1 MKVKNIITLLIL
13 AAIVALLVWIKINK
27 DKEAVAKI
35 AVPVSVGQAVLVT
48 GYVVLPQTLDNKI
61 QATGSI
67 LANEEVQLQ
76 SETAGKI
83 VGLYLQEGS
92 RVKKGDLLVK
102 INDSDL
108 QANLKKNES
117 AVKLDED
124 NEFREKRLLD
134 IKGISQG
141 EYDAAV
147 NVLNGAKADVE
158 LVKAQIAKTEIKA
171 PFDGVIGLKSVSEGS
186 YISNATI
193 VANLEE
199 LDPVK
204 IDFSIPEKYMNQV
217 HKGDE
222 IFFTVVGSSQKYKGS
237 IYAIEPRI
245 DVASRT
251 LQIRA
256 LASNK
261 DNTLLSGAFASIE
274 LVLQHLKNVIMV
286 PTQAIVP
293 GLKSQ
298 NVFVSRNGL
307 AQTQLVETGIRND
320 VSIEITKGLQ
330 RGDTVIT
337 TGMLQ
342 LRNGMPVKILSLE
355 KPN

>member
-1 MKVKNIITLLIL
+1 MKIKNIITLIII

-27 DKEAVAKI
+27 DKVAASKI
-35 AVPVSVGQAVLVT
+35 AVPATVGQAVLVT
-48 GYVVLPQTLDNKI
+48 GYVVQPQSLDNKI

-92 RVKKGDLLVK
+92 KVKKGDLLVK

-108 QANLKKNES
+108 QANLKKAES

-124 NEFREKRLLD
+124 NEFREKKLLD

-141 EYDAAV
+141 EYDGAI
-147 NVLNGAKADVE
+147 NLLNGAKADVE

-222 IFFTVVGSSQKYKGS
+222 IIFNVAGSPQQFKGS
-237 IYAIEPRI
+237 IYAFEPRI
-245 DVASRT
+245 DIASRT

-256 LASNK
+256 KASNK

-274 LVLQHLKNVIMV
+274 LVLQHLENVIMV
-286 PTQAIVP
+286 PTQCIIP
-293 GLKSQ
+293 GLKNQ
-298 NVFVSRNGL
+298 KVFVSRNGH
-307 AQTQLVETGIRND
+307 AQSQLVETGIRND
-320 VSIEITKGLQ
+320 ISIEVTKGLQ
-330 RGDTVIT
+330 TGDTIIT

-342 LRNGMPVKILSLE
+342 LRDGMPIRIISTENNK
-355 KPN
+355 

>member
-1 MKVKNIITLLIL
+1 MKIKNIITLLIIT
-13 AAIVALLVWIKINK
+13 AIVVLLVWIKINK
-27 DKEAVAKI
+27 DKEAAAKI
-35 AVPVSVGQAVLVT
+35 AVPMNAGQAVMVT
-48 GYVVLPQTLDNKI
+48 GYVTSLQSLDNKI

-83 VGLYLQEGS
+83 VGLYLKEGTK
-92 RVKKGDLLVK
+92 VKKGDLLVK
-102 INDSDL
+102 INDADL
-108 QANLKKNES
+108 QAQLKKAES
-117 AVKLDED
+117 AVKL
-124 NEFREKRLLD
+124 NEENEYREKKLLD
-134 IKGISQG
+134 IKGISQS

-147 NVLNGAKADVE
+147 NLVNAAKADVE

-171 PFDGVIGLKSVSEGS
+171 PFDGTIGLKNVSEGS

-217 HKGDE
+217 HVGDE
-222 IFFTVVGSSQKYKGS
+222 IIFKVAGSTQQYIGS

-245 DVASRT
+245 DIASRT

-256 LASNK
+256 RAANK
-261 DNTLLSGAFASIE
+261 DNSLLSGAFASIE
-274 LVLQHLKNVIMV
+274 LVLQHLENVIMV

-293 GLKSQ
+293 GLKNQ
-298 NVFVSRNGL
+298 KVFVARDGK
-307 AQTQLVETGIRND
+307 AQSQLVETGIRND
-320 VSIEITKGLQ
+320 VNIEITKGLQ
-330 RGDTVIT
+330 AGDTVIT
-337 TGMLQ
+337 TGMMQ
-342 LRNGMPVKILSLE
+342 LRNGTSIKIINTE
-355 KPN
+355 KAK

>member
-1 MKVKNIITLLIL
+1 MKIKNIITLLII
-13 AAIVALLVWIKINK
+13 AAVVALLVWIKIKKNE
-27 DKEAVAKI
+27 EAAAKI
-35 AVPVSVGQAVLVT
+35 AVPVTVGQAVMVT
-48 GYVVLPQTLDNKI
+48 GYVASLQTIDNKI

-76 SETAGKI
+76 CETAGKI
-83 VGLYLQEGS
+83 VGLYLKEGS
-92 RVKKGDLLVK
+92 KVKKGDLLVK

-108 QANLKKNES
+108 QANLKKAES

-124 NEFREKRLLD
+124 NEFREKKLLD

-158 LVKAQIAKTEIKA
+158 LAKAQIAKTEIKA
-171 PFDGVIGLKSVSEGS
+171 PFDGTIGLKSVSEGS
-186 YISNATI
+186 YISNTTI

-217 HKGDE
+217 RAGDE
-222 IFFTVVGSSQKYKGS
+222 IIFTIAGSSQKYKGS

-245 DVASRT
+245 DIASRT

-256 LASNK
+256 KASNK

-274 LVLQHLKNVIMV
+274 LVLQHLENVIMV
-286 PTQAIVP
+286 PTQCIIP
-293 GLKSQ
+293 GLKNQ
-298 NVFVSRNGL
+298 KVFVSRNGI
-307 AQTQLVETGIRND
+307 AQSQLVETGIRND
-320 VSIEITKGLQ
+320 ISIEITKGLMP
-330 RGDTVIT
+330 GDTIIT

-342 LRNGMPVKILSLE
+342 LRDGMPIRIISTEKI
-355 KPN
+355 K